1 MPTVTTDYFES
12 YTGIT
17 LTADESA
24 RLTVLL
30 DRARRNLDASV
41 TLPDP
46 LAGDDL
52 LTYEDGVAE
61 LAWMYWEAE
70 KAGVMEILSLPLTQ
84 LSLGTLF
91 WTKST
96 RSTTTT
102 AVQQVI
108 DKWGTARRARIVL
121 EGELNYPD

>member
-1 MPTVTTDYFES
+1 VEYFEQ

-17 LTADESA
+17 LDDDESA
-24 RLTVLL
+24 RMTVLL
-30 DRARRNLDASV
+30 DRARRNLDSSV

-46 LAGDDL
+46 LEGDDL

-70 KAGVMEILSLPLTQ
+70 KAGVMEILALPLTQ

-96 RSTTTT
+96 RTTTPT
-102 AVQQVI
+102 AVSNVI
-108 DKWGTARRARIVL
+108 DKWGNVRRARIVL
-121 EGELNYPD
+121 EGELAYPE